1 MPAVLPAP
9 STSRIA
15 PVRRVVP
22 SPVTP
27 PFGRDVRLDF
37 FRGMALVAIAVNHTV
52 PPPALFE
59 VHGHYRFGQALSFN
73 FADVFV
79 FVSGVA
85 CALAYGRRVR
95 EDLADAWKRALRR
108 CGQIYLAALAALAVV
123 VPIVLVIQRLGG
135 GYAVTPA
142 MTVDVADLAS
152 PWTWLRVA
160 LLDPPWPH
168 FGILQFYVLVVAVMP
183 GVLWLYGRSRLLAVG
198 ASTGLWALANAA
210 DRLGWPAAEAT
221 TRTFCNPFAWQL
233 LFCLGLF
240 LGVERR
246 RRGERPML
254 EGRGRAVA
262 VTLAAGVLLLGD
274 YLRQSAWAHFHLD
287 DKDFLGPLRVAE
299 LLAVAAIVSQFVR
312 RDSAA
317 LSKTP
322 LSWLT
327 AAGRHSLPVFAA
339 SIVMAY
345 AMTHLAAAAGVGRPG
360 YLIAVAVA
368 GGATL
373 TFGVL
378 LDRHRGRGP
387 ATTAPSPANAFDSG
401 SFRG

>member
-1 MPAVLPAP
+1 MPALLHAP
-9 STSRIA
+9 PKPLVA
-15 PVRRVVP
+15 PVRRAIP
-22 SPVTP
+22 RPIDA
-27 PFGRDVRLDF
+27 PFPRDVRLDF
-37 FRGMALVAIAVNHTV
+37 FRGLALVAIAVNHTV

-59 VHGHYRFGQALSFN
+59 AHGHYRIGQALSFN

-85 CALAYGRRVR
+85 CAFAYGRRVR
-95 EDLADAWKRALRR
+95 EDLADAWKRALWR
-108 CGQIYLAALAALAVV
+108 CGQIYLATLAALAVV
-123 VPIVLVIQRLGG
+123 LPTVWLIGRVGG
-135 GYAVTPA
+135 GYAVAPA
-142 MTVDVADLAS
+142 MAVDVATLAS
-152 PWTWLRVA
+152 PGTWLRIA

-183 GVLWLYGRSRLLAVG
+183 GVLWLYGRNRAVAVA
-198 ASTGLWALANAA
+198 ASAGLWALANVG
-210 DRLGWPAAEAT
+210 DRLGWPVAEAT

-246 RRGERPML
+246 RRGDRPML
-254 EGRGRAVA
+254 EGRGRAAAVA
-262 VTLAAGVLLLGD
+262 LAAGVLLLGD
-274 YLRQSAWAHFHLD
+274 YMRQSAWAHFHLD
-287 DKDFLGPLRVAE
+287 GKDFLGPLRVAE

-312 RDSAA
+312 PDSPA
-317 LSKTP
+317 LSRAP

-345 AMTHLAAAAGVGRPG
+345 AMTHLAALAGVGRPG
-360 YLIAVAVA
+360 YLLAVAGS

-373 TFGVL
+373 AFGVL
-378 LDRHRGRGP
+378 LDRLRRREAVGPPSTAFGRG
-387 ATTAPSPANAFDSG
+387 SG
-401 SFRG
+401 SA